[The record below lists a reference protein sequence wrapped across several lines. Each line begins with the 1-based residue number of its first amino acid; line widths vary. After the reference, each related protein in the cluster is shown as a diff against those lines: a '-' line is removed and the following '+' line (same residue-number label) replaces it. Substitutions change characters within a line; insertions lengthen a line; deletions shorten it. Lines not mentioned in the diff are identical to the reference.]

1 MTHAPSITL
10 YADHQYAS
18 PWAMSVFVTLQE
30 KQLANRIETL
40 NLGEAEH
47 LGGLYTRQ
55 SMTGRVPAL
64 CHNGFWLSESSAITE
79 YLEDTY
85 SPPDFAPVYPASPH
99 DKARARQLQAWLRSD
114 LQALRSER
122 TTEVVFYGQASA
134 PLTPQGQA
142 AADKLMHMADALL
155 TTATAHVF
163 GARSIVDTELAL
175 MLQRLLCHG
184 DAVPAKLATYAQ
196 RQWQRPSVQA
206 WLNQPRPAL

>member
-1 MTHAPSITL
+1 MTNGHDLTFYTDS
-10 YADHQYAS
+10 QYAS

-30 KQLANRIETL
+30 KQLPHSIQTL
-40 NLGEAEH
+40 NLGEGEH
-47 LGGLYTRQ
+47 LGGHYTRQ
-55 SMTGRVPAL
+55 SLTGRVPAL

-79 YLEDTY
+79 YLEDTF
-85 SPPDFAPVYPASPH
+85 SPPDCAPVYPATPQ

-122 TTEVVFYGQASA
+122 TTEVVFYGQTSA

-142 AADKLMHMADALL
+142 AADKLMHVADALL
-155 TTATAHVF
+155 TAATAHVF
-163 GARSIVDTELAL
+163 GAWSIVDTELAL

-196 RQWQRPSVQA
+196 QQWQRPSVQA
-206 WLNQPRPAL
+206 WLSQPRPTL